1 MIEESVSLSMWKR
14 FVQEGVLDSAR
25 LNKRISESWHRCK
38 IGKVNPYEGKGRKV
52 LKGEAWELQKEKNR
66 RLLELTLPQISR
78 LSPFIRDVGMIA
90 LVIDPEGYV
99 LSMQGEQRTLQEAH
113 AINFREGVRWT
124 EDEVGTNAIG
134 TALMAGEPIMVN
146 GTEHYSVASHS
157 WSCSAAPI
165 RDGNGTLIGVVDVS
179 APLARSHPQMMATV
193 SSLAFLIEQEWMKER
208 QRDDLELMRLAV
220 EEPDEEERLWVVC
233 NQDQRVVYASRS
245 VRQAMRGW
253 AEAPR
258 EQVRESGFREGIQ
271 IPLYS
276 LRHGGLIGYRIELLR
291 SESRV
296 HLHGTGRAVSGLL
309 QQATDSAVSGF
320 QQQATGRA
328 VSRVRFRGEAG
339 TSRAF
344 QFTLREVER
353 IAPSDGTVVIYGE
366 SGTGKELIAR
376 AIHDSSPRAE
386 GPFVAVN
393 CGAVPRELMESELF
407 GYAEGAFT
415 GARRRGYSGKIVQAD
430 GGTLFLDEIG
440 EIPHAM
446 QVALLRVLQERK
458 VTPIGSAEEIS
469 VNVRVIA
476 ATHRNLRQLVKEG
489 AFREDL
495 YYRLHVL
502 PITVPPL
509 RERKE
514 DIPSLI
520 RHYCS
525 QNGFALE
532 LPADVMEVLLAYD
545 WPGNIRELFNVLERM
560 RVSPR
565 EEWKRFLLEA
575 VQPECSPGLP
585 PQSAAPSPSP
595 RPLTYRE
602 QLERNAIVR
611 ALEKSNGSASVAAE
625 MLGIP
630 RSTFYRK
637 LKKYQL

>member
-1 MIEESVSLSMWKR
+1 MIEESVSLRMWKR

-38 IGKVNPYEGKGRKV
+38 NGKVNPYEGKGRMI
-52 LKGEAWELQKEKNR
+52 LEGEAWELQKEKGR

-99 LSMQGEQRTLQEAH
+99 LSMQGEQRTLREAH

-134 TALMAGEPIMVN
+134 TALMAGEPIMIN

-193 SSLAFLIEQEWMKER
+193 SSLACLIEQEWMKER
-208 QRDDLELMRLAV
+208 QRDELELMRLAV
-220 EEPDEEERLWVVC
+220 EEPDEGERLWVVC
-233 NQDQRVVYASRS
+233 NQDQRVVYASRG

-258 EQVRESGFREGIQ
+258 DHVREAGFREGFQ
-271 IPLYS
+271 IPLFS
-276 LRHGGLIGYRIELLR
+276 LRHGGLIGYRIELIR
-291 SESRV
+291 SETR
-296 HLHGTGRAVSGLL
+296 GRPH
-309 QQATDSAVSGF
+309 
-320 QQQATGRA
+320 ATGRA

-353 IAPSDGTVVIYGE
+353 IAPSDGNVVIYGE

-407 GYAEGAFT
+407 GYEEGAFT
-415 GARRRGYSGKIVQAD
+415 GARRRGYRGKLAQAD

-458 VTPIGSAEEIS
+458 VTPIGSAEEIP

-489 AFREDL
+489 TFREDL

-502 PITVPPL
+502 PVTVPPL

-514 DIPSLI
+514 DIPFLV
-520 RHYCS
+520 RHYCG

-532 LPADVMEVLLAYD
+532 LPVDVMEELLAYD

-565 EEWKRFLLEA
+565 EEWKRFLSEA

-585 PQSAAPSPSP
+585 PQSAATPPSP
-595 RPLTYRE
+595 RPPLTFRE
-602 QLERNAIVR
+602 QLEKNAIVR
-611 ALEKSNGSASVAAE
+611 ALEKSNGSASAAAE